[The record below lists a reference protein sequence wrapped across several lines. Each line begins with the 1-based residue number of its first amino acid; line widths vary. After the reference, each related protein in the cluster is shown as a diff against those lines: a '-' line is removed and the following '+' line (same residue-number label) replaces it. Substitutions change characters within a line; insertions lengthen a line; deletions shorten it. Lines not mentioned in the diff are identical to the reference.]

1 LNIQLGDKERFK
13 VKKKVVLLMCTTLLS
28 SLALPIVGITEE
40 TTIQSSA
47 NPTMTVS
54 SSQTTLWD
62 IENENQVKYDRDN
75 QTTDSSSSAATP
87 SPNQESTTNSG
98 EETRTAVVNGEQVTL
113 EPPVKAGK
121 DEADATQAPKEELQ
135 EGFSRSARSVQS
147 NPMYRLYNPNSG
159 EHFYT
164 GNATERD
171 KVKKAGWRYEGI
183 GWQAPVSGDPVY
195 RMYNPNA
202 GDHHFTLHAS
212 ERDHLKR
219 KGWRYEG
226 IAWYSDKSKGIKV
239 YRAYNPNA
247 RSGSHNFT
255 MNHNE
260 QRNLMNHGWRDEG
273 LAWYATGEGQGSS
286 EDFKLLGVKNY
297 NQYAL
302 GAPSGCEG
310 ASLLQALQ
318 YKGKI
323 TNWGLVQFLNTIPK
337 SPNGNPN
344 TGFVGSPFV
353 ENAYTY
359 SAIYPAP
366 LAPWGA
372 KYGNVANISGSSMN
386 TLLNEVKNGN
396 PVVAWVTINF
406 QPIRW
411 GNWNFGVAANNNHA
425 VTLDGYNRLSNQ
437 VHVSDPI
444 SGSYWLNRT
453 TFETIYNA
461 RKYAVVV
468 R

>member
-1 LNIQLGDKERFK
+1 M
-13 VKKKVVLLMCTTLLS
+13 KKKVLLVGTMLVS
-28 SLALPIVGITEE
+28 SLVMSATIVLAED
-40 TTIQSSA
+40 
-47 NPTMTVS
+47 TVS
-54 SSQTTLWD
+54 SSEAATAVGIEEAVNEQSSDYQTVENTEATANQ
-62 IENENQVKYDRDN
+62 ENE
-75 QTTDSSSSAATP
+75 TSP
-87 SPNQESTTNSG
+87 STEPQI
-98 EETRTAVVNGEQVTL
+98 AIINGEQVVL

-121 DEADATQAPKEELQ
+121 AEADATQAPKEELR
-135 EGFSRSARSVQS
+135 EGFASRARSARSASVQTI
-147 NPMYRLYNPNSG
+147 PMYRLYNPNSG

-164 GNATERD
+164 GNAAERD
-171 KVKKAGWRYEGI
+171 KVQKAGWRYEGI
-183 GWQAPVSGDPVY
+183 GWQAPLSGDPVY

-202 GDHHFTLHAS
+202 GDHHYTMLAS
-212 ERDHLKR
+212 ERDNLKR
-219 KGWRYEG
+219 HGWRYEG
-226 IAWYSDKSKGIKV
+226 ISWYSDKNKSIKV

-247 RSGSHNFT
+247 KAGSHNYT
-255 MNHNE
+255 IDYNE
-260 QRNLMNHGWRDEG
+260 QKNIIKHGWRDEG
-273 LAWYATGEGQGSS
+273 IAWYATGGGQQNT
-286 EDFKLLGVKNY
+286 DNYKLLGVKNY

-337 SPNGNPN
+337 STNGNPN
-344 TGFVGSPFV
+344 NGFVGSPFS
-353 ENAYTY
+353 ENSYTY

-366 LAPWGA
+366 LTTWGK
-372 KYGNVANISGSSMN
+372 KYGNVTNISGSSLN

-396 PVVAWVTINF
+396 PVVTWVTINF
-406 QPIRW
+406 QPLQW

-425 VTLDGYNRLSNQ
+425 VTLDGYNKSSNQ

-444 SGSYWLNRT
+444 SGSYWLSRT